1 MPMKAACRGGRGIV
15 VGVPVISVITLSY
28 YSKYLF
34 DAIDSVLNQ
43 SYPQIQYIISDD
55 GTENFDADVIRAYI
69 QKHKKENLV
78 EFVLLHAVQN
88 TGTVQNANRALEVV
102 KGELVF
108 YLSSDDVFVSN
119 KVLDRWAQFMLEKKS
134 MLCTSYRACYST
146 EYDRVFEILPSPYQV
161 RLLKRQNNQRIFGE
175 LSKSNFI
182 FGCCTAISRQCLQQY
197 GFYDETYCLVED
209 YPYVLTYVRKGGRI
223 DFFNEITVRYR
234 SGGISSS
241 GSFSPAYEADSD
253 KILEKEILPFVSNPQ
268 KVKKMYNHWK
278 KRQIQDAAF
287 LKQNSA
293 CNGNKIKLLL
303 LYVRYPSRGGEVL
316 KRKIT
321 GNRRMKNADC

>member
-1 MPMKAACRGGRGIV
+1 M
-15 VGVPVISVITLSY
+15 VGMPVISVITLSY
-28 YSKYLF
+28 CSGYLF

-43 SYPQIQYIISDD
+43 SYPHIQYIISDD
-55 GTENFDADVIRAYI
+55 GTENFDAAAIKAYVH
-69 QKHKKENLV
+69 KHRKENLV
-78 EFVLLHAVQN
+78 DFVLLHVVQN

-108 YLSSDDVFVSN
+108 YLSSDDVFVSD
-119 KVLDRWAQFMLEKKS
+119 KVLERWVQFMLEKKS
-134 MLCTSYRACYST
+134 MLCTSYRECYST

-161 RLLKRQNNQRIFGE
+161 RLLRQQNNQRIFGE

-197 GFYDETYCLVED
+197 GYYDETYCLVED
-209 YPYVLTYVRKGGRI
+209 YPYVLSYIRKGGKI

-234 SGGISSS
+234 SGGTSSS
-241 GSFSPAYEADSD
+241 GAFNSAYEADSD

-268 KVKKMYNHWK
+268 KAKKMYNRWK
-278 KRQIQDAAF
+278 KRQKQDAAF
-287 LKQNSA
+287 LKQNAA

-303 LYVRYPSRGGEVL
+303 LYVRYPGRGGEVL
-316 KRKIT
+316 KRKLT
-321 GNRRMKNADC
+321 WNRRMKNADC